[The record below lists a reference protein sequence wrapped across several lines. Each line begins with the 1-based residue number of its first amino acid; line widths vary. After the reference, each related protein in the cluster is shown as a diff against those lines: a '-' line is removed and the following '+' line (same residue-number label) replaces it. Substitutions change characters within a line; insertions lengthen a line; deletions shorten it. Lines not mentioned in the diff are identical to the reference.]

1 MRRTLAA
8 AVVALSTALTAA
20 PAVSATTPTV
30 TAPRAATAGV
40 ASADRDAT
48 AVKARA
54 ALATASDLVT
64 GDAAPSDGVRRVD
77 ATLALT
83 DLFARLDHLRGPERT
98 AAEALLAR
106 PTDGA
111 GDDYGDGYTV
121 RSKKKCAG
129 NFCLHWVPTT
139 ADAPPGMTWVNRNL
153 ALLNKVWRFEV
164 GKLGYRKPVSDGFV
178 KGRNNGGNGK
188 FDVYLADVGS
198 QGLYGYCAPEYVR
211 KGKPRLATGFCV
223 LDNDFSRDQFS
234 APPRDS
240 LRVTAAHEFFHA
252 IQFGYDYLDDR
263 WFKESTATWIEERFA
278 DDVND
283 NRSYLVASQVQRPG
297 YSMDVSGVS
306 NFQQYGNW
314 TWWEYLTVRYGAGI
328 VRKVWNGAGQ
338 FKGAGRTYSTKAL
351 TRVLGSRGGFRAV
364 YNRYVG
370 ANVAPGRFYP
380 EGGSWPSAKIGKT
393 WKLTEDQR
401 TASGVATLNHLAAR
415 NFAAVP
421 GGSLESGR
429 WRAKITVDGPAGRT
443 SPAAYLT
450 VKNTR
455 GAWVEK
461 AIRLNRDGRGSVV
474 LPFSARKVREA
485 VVSTVNASTRFADC
499 GGGSIYSCGGT
510 PRDEGKKFRVS
521 VKVYKKSR

>member
-1 MRRTLAA
+1 
-8 AVVALSTALTAA
+8 
-20 PAVSATTPTV
+20 
-30 TAPRAATAGV
+30 
-40 ASADRDAT
+40 
-48 AVKARA
+48 
-54 ALATASDLVT
+54 
-64 GDAAPSDGVRRVD
+64 
-77 ATLALT
+77 
-83 DLFARLDHLRGPERT
+83 
-98 AAEALLAR
+98 
-106 PTDGA
+106 
-111 GDDYGDGYTV
+111 
-121 RSKKKCAG
+121 
-129 NFCLHWVPTT
+129 
-139 ADAPPGMTWVNRNL
+139 MTWVNRNL

-351 TRVLGSRGGFRAV
+351 TRSWAAGAASAPSTTATSAPTSPPGASTPRAGAGPRRRSARPGSSPRTSAPPPAWRPSTTSRRATS
-364 YNRYVG
+364 R
-370 ANVAPGRFYP
+370 RC
-380 EGGSWPSAKIGKT
+380 
-393 WKLTEDQR
+393 R
-401 TASGVATLNHLAAR
+401 AAR
-415 NFAAVP
+415 WSRA
-421 GGSLESGR
+421 GGARRSPSTAL
-429 WRAKITVDGPAGRT
+429 RAGPHRPPT
-443 SPAAYLT
+443 
-450 VKNTR
+450 
-455 GAWVEK
+455 
-461 AIRLNRDGRGSVV
+461 
-474 LPFSARKVREA
+474 
-485 VVSTVNASTRFADC
+485 
-499 GGGSIYSCGGT
+499 
-510 PRDEGKKFRVS
+510 
-521 VKVYKKSR
+521 